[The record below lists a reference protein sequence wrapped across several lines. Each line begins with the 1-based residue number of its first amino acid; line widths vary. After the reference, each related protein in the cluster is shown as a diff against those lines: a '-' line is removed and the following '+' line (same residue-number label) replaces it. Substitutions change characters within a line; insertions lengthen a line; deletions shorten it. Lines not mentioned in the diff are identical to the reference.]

1 MARLKPGRRIGLA
14 TIIGASNR
22 CPNHAHMNT
31 PRPLWPYPRIVAH
44 RGGGLLAP
52 ENTLA
57 AIRLARN
64 LGFIGVEFDVKLTED
79 GIPVLMHDDTL
90 ERTTDRSGLVAEIS
104 YQEIA
109 KLDAGAW
116 FGNEFSGEPVPSFA
130 AASALCREAGIWAN
144 IEIKPNP
151 GQERETGEAVARMTK
166 LLWSNSR
173 PPPLMSSFSAL
184 ALEAAA
190 VESPELP
197 RALLVVEAPPNWLAQ
212 LDRLQCV
219 ALHVSHRHMDAA
231 LVKAVHDSGRGV
243 LAYTVND
250 SETAL
255 DLLGWGVD
263 ALVTDQLDAITPN
276 FA

>member
-1 MARLKPGRRIGLA
+1 
-14 TIIGASNR
+14 
-22 CPNHAHMNT
+22 MNA

-64 LGFIGVEFDVKLTED
+64 MGFIGVEFDVKLTAD
-79 GIPVLMHDDTL
+79 GVPVLMHDDTL
-90 ERTTDRSGLVAEIS
+90 ERTTDGAGEVRETS
-104 YQEIA
+104 YQDIA
-109 KLDAGAW
+109 KLDAGGW
-116 FGNEFSGEPVPSFA
+116 FGNEFAGEPVPSFA
-130 AASALCREAGIWAN
+130 AASALCREAGVWAN

-151 GQERETGEAVARMTK
+151 GQERETGEAVARMAK
-166 LLWSNSR
+166 LLWTGSH
-173 PPPLMSSFSAL
+173 PLPLLSSFSAL

-197 RALLVVEAPPNWLAQ
+197 RALLVVEPPPNWLAQ
-212 LDRLQCV
+212 LERLQCV
-219 ALHVSHRHMDAA
+219 AMHVSHRHLDAA
-231 LVKAVHDSGRGV
+231 LVKAVHASGRGV
-243 LAYTVND
+243 LTYTVND
-250 SETAL
+250 SEIAL

>member
-1 MARLKPGRRIGLA
+1 MYI
-14 TIIGASNR
+14 
-22 CPNHAHMNT
+22 
-31 PRPLWPYPRIVAH
+31 PRPLWPYPRIIAH

-57 AIRLARN
+57 GIRLARN
-64 LGFIGVEFDVKLTED
+64 LGFAGVEFDVKLTAD

-90 ERTTDRSGLVAEIS
+90 ERTTDGSGAVDKTS
-104 YQEIA
+104 YKAIA
-109 KLDAGAW
+109 RLDAGGW

-130 AASALCREAGIWAN
+130 AASALCREAGVWAN

-151 GQERETGEAVARMTK
+151 GQERETGAAVARMAK
-166 LLWSNSR
+166 LLWAGSE
-173 PPPLMSSFSAL
+173 PPPLLSSFSAL

-197 RALLVVEAPPNWLAQ
+197 RGLLVVDAQPNWQAQ
-212 LDRLQCV
+212 LERLQCV
-219 ALHVSHRHMDAA
+219 SLHVSHRHLGPA
-231 LVKAVHDSGRGV
+231 LVKAVHDSGRG
-243 LAYTVND
+243 LLTYTIND

-255 DLLGWGVD
+255 DLLDWGVD
-263 ALVTDQLDAITPN
+263 ALVTDQLDVITPN

>member
-1 MARLKPGRRIGLA
+1 
-14 TIIGASNR
+14 
-22 CPNHAHMNT
+22 MNT
-31 PRPLWPYPRIVAH
+31 PRLLWPYPRIVVH

-64 LGFIGVEFDVKLTED
+64 LGFIGVEFDVKLTGD

-90 ERTTDRSGLVAEIS
+90 ERTTDGSGPVAEMS

-109 KLDAGAW
+109 KLDAGTW

-144 IEIKPNP
+144 IEIKPSP

-166 LLWSNSR
+166 LLWSGSH
-173 PPPLMSSFSAL
+173 PLPLLSSFSAL

-197 RALLVVEAPPNWLAQ
+197 RALLVVEASPNWLAQ
-212 LDRLQCV
+212 MDRLQCV
-219 ALHVSHRHMDAA
+219 ALHVSHRHLDPA
-231 LVKAVHDSGRGV
+231 LVKSVHSSGRGV

-250 SETAL
+250 SETATQML
-255 DLLGWGVD
+255 EWGVD
-263 ALVTDQLDAITPN
+263 ALVTDQLDAITPA

>member
-1 MARLKPGRRIGLA
+1 
-14 TIIGASNR
+14 
-22 CPNHAHMNT
+22 MNI
-31 PRPLWPYPRIVAH
+31 PRPLWPYPRIIAH

-64 LGFIGVEFDVKLTED
+64 LGFAGVEFDVKLTGD
-79 GIPVLMHDDTL
+79 GIPVLMHDDAL
-90 ERTTDRSGLVAEIS
+90 ERTTDGAGPVAETS

-109 KLDAGAW
+109 KLDAGSW
-116 FGNEFSGEPVPSFA
+116 FGNEFGGEPVPSFA
-130 AASALCREAGIWAN
+130 AASALCREAGVWAN
-144 IEIKPNP
+144 IEIKASP
-151 GQERETGEAVARMTK
+151 GQERETGEAVARMAK
-166 LLWSNSR
+166 LLWNGSH
-173 PPPLMSSFSAL
+173 PLPLLSSFSAL

-190 VESPELP
+190 VESPDLP
-197 RALLVVEAPPNWLAQ
+197 RALLVVEASPNWLAQ

-219 ALHVSHRHMDAA
+219 ALHVSHRHLDAA
-231 LVKAVHDSGRGV
+231 LVKAVHNSGRGV

-255 DLLGWGVD
+255 DLLEWGVD
-263 ALVTDQLDAITPN
+263 ALVTDQLDAITPA

>member
-1 MARLKPGRRIGLA
+1 M
-14 TIIGASNR
+14 TIS
-22 CPNHAHMNT
+22 
-31 PRPLWPYPRIVAH
+31 RPLWPYPRIVAH

-64 LGFIGVEFDVKLTED
+64 LGFTGVEFDVKLTAD
-79 GIPVLMHDDTL
+79 GVPVLMHDDML
-90 ERTTDRSGLVAEIS
+90 ERTTDGSGAVAEAS
-104 YQEIA
+104 YHDIA
-109 KLDAGAW
+109 TLDAGGW
-116 FGNEFSGEPVPSFA
+116 FGNEFGGEPVPSFA
-130 AASALCREAGIWAN
+130 AASALCREAGVWAN

-151 GQERETGEAVARMTK
+151 GQERQTGEAVARMAK
-166 LLWSNSR
+166 LLWTGSH
-173 PPPLMSSFSAL
+173 PLPLLSSFSGL

-190 VESPELP
+190 VESPDLP
-197 RALLVVEAPPNWLAQ
+197 RALLAAEAPPNWQAQ

-219 ALHVSHRHMDAA
+219 ALHVNHRHVDAA

-250 SETAL
+250 SERAL
-255 DLLGWGVD
+255 ELLDWGID
-263 ALVTDQLDAITPN
+263 ALVTDQLDAITPH

>member
-1 MARLKPGRRIGLA
+1 MSI
-14 TIIGASNR
+14 
-22 CPNHAHMNT
+22 
-31 PRPLWPYPRIVAH
+31 PRPYWPYPRIVAH

-64 LGFIGVEFDVKLTED
+64 MGFVAVEFDVNLTAD
-79 GIPVLMHDDTL
+79 GIPVLIHDDTL
-90 ERTTDRSGLVAEIS
+90 DRTTDGSGAVAETS
-104 YQEIA
+104 YKEIA

-116 FGNEFSGEPVPSFA
+116 FGNEFGGEPVPSFA
-130 AASALCREAGIWAN
+130 VASALCREAGVWAN
-144 IEIKPNP
+144 IEIKPSP
-151 GQERETGEAVARMTK
+151 GRERETGVAVARMAK
-166 LLWSNSR
+166 LLWGGAQ
-173 PPPLMSSFSAL
+173 PPPLLSSFSPL

-190 VESPELP
+190 VESPDLP
-197 RALLVVEAPPNWLAQ
+197 RALLVVETSPNWLAQ

-219 ALHVSHRHMDAA
+219 ALHVSHRHLDAA
-231 LVKAVHDSGRGV
+231 LIKAVHDSGRGV

-255 DLLGWGVD
+255 DLLDWGVD
-263 ALVTDQLDAITPN
+263 ALVTDQLDAITPA

>member
-1 MARLKPGRRIGLA
+1 MQ
-14 TIIGASNR
+14 
-22 CPNHAHMNT
+22 
-31 PRPLWPYPRIVAH
+31 RPLWPYPRIVAH

-64 LGFIGVEFDVKLTED
+64 LGFVGVEFDVKLTAD
-79 GIPVLMHDDTL
+79 GIPVLMHDDML
-90 ERTTDRSGLVAEIS
+90 ERTTNGSGPVAETG

-109 KLDAGAW
+109 KLDAGSW

-130 AASALCREAGIWAN
+130 EASALCREAGVWAN
-144 IEIKPNP
+144 VEIKPCP
-151 GQERETGEAVARMTK
+151 GRERETGEVVARMAK
-166 LLWSNSR
+166 LLWTGSQ
-173 PPPLMSSFSAL
+173 PLPLLSSFSAL

-197 RALLVVEAPPNWLAQ
+197 RAFLVIDAQPNWQAQ
-212 LDRLQCV
+212 LERLQCV
-219 ALHVSHRHMDAA
+219 AFHVSHRHLGPA
-231 LVKAVHDSGRGV
+231 LVKAVHDAGRG
-243 LAYTVND
+243 LLTYTVND

-255 DLLGWGVD
+255 DMLEWGVD
-263 ALVTDQLDAITPN
+263 ALVTDQLDVITPN